1 MQQKA
6 FWLAEKWVLS
16 NYRVF
21 NTTNSMWEKYNVIG
35 NTPVVG
41 KGGEYEPQ
49 SGFGWT
55 NGVVL
60 DLLSTY
66 SDRLHFFG
74 LDSNADKVANEV
86 IQREQPEPNLKT
98 LLINETENDTN
109 SDIDSSYTLALQ
121 KNNNANTQTTL
132 SMLFNLCIL
141 FIGWWIV

>member
-21 NTTNSMWEKYNVIG
+21 LTSESMWEKYNVIG
-35 NTPVVG
+35 NHPVVG

-66 SDRLHFFG
+66 SDRLHFIG
-74 LDSNADKVANEV
+74 LDSNPDKVANEV
-86 IQREQPEPNLKT
+86 IQREQPEPILRT
-98 LLINETENDTN
+98 LLINDTD
-109 SDIDSSYTLALQ
+109 SDLYSSYTLALQ

-132 SMLFNLCIL
+132 SMLFNLCIF
-141 FIGWWIV
+141 FIGWWLV

>member
-21 NTTNSMWEKYNVIG
+21 QNSKAMWEKYNVIG
-35 NTPVVG
+35 HFPLIG
-41 KGGEYEPQ
+41 YGGEYEPQ

-66 SDRLHFFG
+66 SDRLHFVG
-74 LDSNADKVANEV
+74 LESNPDQVAKEI
-86 IQREQPEPNLKT
+86 IQREQPKLKSLRSDLNNTLYDMEKDINLTLPLSQNSPKT
-98 LLINETENDTN
+98 TAFTILNICICFI
-109 SDIDSSYTLALQ
+109 SWY
-121 KNNNANTQTTL
+121 
-132 SMLFNLCIL
+132 LFK
-141 FIGWWIV
+141 